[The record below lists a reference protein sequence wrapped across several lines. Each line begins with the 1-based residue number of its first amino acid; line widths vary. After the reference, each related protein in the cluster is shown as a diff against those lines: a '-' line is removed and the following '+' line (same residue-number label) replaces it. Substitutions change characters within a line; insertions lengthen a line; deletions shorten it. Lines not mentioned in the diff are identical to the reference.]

1 MRRPFA
7 HASFPLSV
15 VFFFKTRKYMDLVV
29 LYQKKVRDFRNAPV
43 EKNQSERTQ

>member
-7 HASFPLSV
+7 YASFPLSV
-15 VFFFKTRKYMDLVV
+15 VFFKTRKYTDLVV